1 MAAKTILVV
10 SSLLALTFAAQPAF
24 ATDVANA
31 SPQQISPPTEL
42 SADDQPSAQPA
53 QPAQPPKRHHRKH
66 ARKHRRQQQQ
76 QPQQPP
82 ADPQGG
88 GSAPNPG

>member
-10 SSLLALTFAAQPAF
+10 SSLLAFAVAAQPAF
-24 ATDVANA
+24 ATDAATYIADA
-31 SPQQISPPTEL
+31 SPQRISPPT
-42 SADDQPSAQPA
+42 DPSISDPPPA
-53 QPAQPPKRHHRKH
+53 QPAKRHHRKH

-76 QPQQPP
+76 QQQQQPP